1 MARRLGLNLGPG
13 LMASLCALNLA
24 ACDGPSAA
32 ARLAARQA
40 KADPPR
46 LWLAEALGP
55 TGQVTRTLQVCAD
68 QHLREGFVRAE
79 PEVNG
84 NACFATSPVVSKPG
98 LYALRCEAEGQSFA
112 VTVSSRGD
120 FTHDFQVRYALTPLD
135 RGRGPFIQTIRYRL
149 AGACPA
155 GWKIGDQARA
165 GQSKGRNT
173 LS

>member
-1 MARRLGLNLGPG
+1 MASLARRLAPALLAG
-13 LMASLCALNLA
+13 LCALNLA
-24 ACDGPSAA
+24 GCDGSSSA
-32 ARLAARQA
+32 ARLTARQA
-40 KADPPR
+40 QAEPPR
-46 LWLAEALGP
+46 LWLAQSLGP
-55 TGQVTRTLQVCAD
+55 TGQVTRSLEVCAD

-84 NACFATSPVVSKPG
+84 NACFAISPVVSKPG

-112 VTVSSRGD
+112 VTVTSHGD
-120 FTHDFQVRYALTPLD
+120 LRRDFQVRYALTPLD

-149 AGACPA
+149 AGTCPA

-165 GQSKGRNT
+165 GHPKGKNT